1 MPYDALLMFSDK
13 QTFTATA
20 ISTNVLDFGLPSI
33 NPRTWAVIKT
43 NHGGVDHPIVIKVG
57 AAFTGLTSIQVNL
70 QTSADD
76 TTYTTVMSTAAIPV
90 ATLVAGYEFGF
101 VTLPLQVPQRYMR
114 LQYVVVGT
122 GVLGDITA
130 GFADGFQ
137 TNGVL

>member
-33 NPRTWAVIKT
+33 NPRTGAVIKT

-114 LQYVVVGT
+114 LQYVVVGA

-130 GFADGFQ
+130 GFAAGFQ